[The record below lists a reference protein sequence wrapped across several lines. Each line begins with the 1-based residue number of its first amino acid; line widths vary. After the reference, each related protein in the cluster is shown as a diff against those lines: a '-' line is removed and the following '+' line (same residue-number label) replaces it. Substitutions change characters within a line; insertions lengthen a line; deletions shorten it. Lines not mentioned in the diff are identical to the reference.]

1 MEKILNSIKQSLDD
15 ENYYS
20 ALVLSLI
27 IPDIC
32 GKFENSNQRLSKR
45 YSEWFN
51 KYLGKKYSN
60 FLSGNGCY
68 ALRCSFLHEGTGDT
82 ETQDKK
88 EILDHV
94 AFIPRGSHCNR
105 LSNCHF
111 GDKRY
116 DGKEILQL
124 STFHFCQDII
134 DATKEWLNDVKDN
147 PVIQRNISEIL
158 DIHKEG
164 FSVGGEIIMK

>member
-1 MEKILNSIKQSLDD
+1 MWLVGFNKNIFMEKILNSIKQSLDD

-32 GKFENSNQRLSKR
+32 GKFENSNQRSSKR

-60 FLSGNGCY
+60 FLSGNDCH

-88 EILDHV
+88 EILDHI
-94 AFIPRGSHCNR
+94 AFIPRGSHYK
-105 LSNCHF
+105 LSF
-111 GDKRY
+111 WR
-116 DGKEILQL
+116 
-124 STFHFCQDII
+124 
-134 DATKEWLNDVKDN
+134 
-147 PVIQRNISEIL
+147 
-158 DIHKEG
+158 
-164 FSVGGEIIMK
+164 